1 MTAVII
7 IAAIALLIFFLLASF
22 VTADLEYDG
31 IFKYKIKYLCFTLSK
46 KPLSPEEEKK
56 KKLKAEKKKQKNEK
70 KELKEKAKRD
80 KLLAKKRKARNKT
93 AAAAKSTEAVKPEAE
108 SEKNT
113 DTEASAKTSS
123 QPDTDTKKVKS
134 DSKDKS
140 EKEDKADKPK
150 ITPELIFGIFG
161 KAKPHIKR
169 IFKKIRISRVYIDAT
184 IGGEDATKT
193 AISYGVHCAAI
204 DGLIAFLDSMF
215 AFKAEKIDIRADFQL
230 EKSVYYCR
238 ARVKLRLSTLLHS
251 GIWGTLAVIGELNKV
266 SDVTETDENK
276 KSPQKAA

>member
-31 IFKYKIKYLCFTLSK
+31 IFKFKIKYLCFTLSK
-46 KPLSPEEEKK
+46 NPLSPEEEKK
-56 KKLKAEKKKQKNEK
+56 KKLKAEKKKRKKEK
-70 KELKEKAKRD
+70 KEQKEKAKRD

-93 AAAAKSTEAVKPEAE
+93 AAAVKSTQAE
-108 SEKNT
+108 KKNT
-113 DTEASAKTSS
+113 DTEDSNEESRRS
-123 QPDTDTKKVKS
+123 DTNTKKAKAG
-134 DSKDKS
+134 DKDKS
-140 EKEDKADKPK
+140 DKDDKRK
-150 ITPELIFGIFG
+150 ITPELIFRIFG

-169 IFKKIRISRVYIDAT
+169 IFKKIRISRVYIDAV
-184 IGGEDATKT
+184 IGGEDAAKT

-204 DGLIAFLDSMF
+204 DGLIAFLDNTVS
-215 AFKAEKIDIRADFQL
+215 FKAEKIGIRADFQL
-230 EKSVYYCR
+230 EKSVYYCK

-251 GIWGTLAVIGELNKV
+251 GIWGALAVIGELKKV
-266 SDVTETDENK
+266 SDVTEEENK